1 MIFVFLRNHRH
12 HLLGQAAKKQVDRQN
27 VDSRSWKQ
35 RGGSVAH
42 GCPGSGPHDRGSP
55 ETPRTL
61 WSPAESR
68 KHQCPPAFPQQHLG
82 RAQSLELFRSE
93 GNHFTRTKQWV
104 ISPILHS
111 NSQSPKHFNAMTGY
125 EKKYL
130 FQ

>member
-1 MIFVFLRNHRH
+1 MCWE
-12 HLLGQAAKKQVDRQN
+12 RQP
-27 VDSRSWKQ
+27 RSKWNEKM
-35 RGGSVAH
+35 GAVGKPGSVAH
-42 GCPGSGPHDRGSP
+42 CCPGTTDEDQRGESTPTAFSNSP
-55 ETPRTL
+55 SL
-61 WSPAESR
+61 V
-68 KHQCPPAFPQQHLG
+68 
-82 RAQSLELFRSE
+82 QSLELFRFE